1 MRFRSLLIVVFALFL
16 ISCQTVKDDD
26 IIFEFPENTTL
37 EDSTFWISGL
47 DDPLGLSSVM
57 AEQLS
62 LYGFNAVVV
71 PDFEVVNDYASIT
84 STGSAFAISSN
95 LLVTNSHVVD
105 GADHITVVINGDEVE
120 ADVLRNEADVDI
132 AILRISDMKLPF
144 AFEIGATPAK
154 GTPIAVLGYPM
165 PDLMGEE
172 CKYTNG
178 IVSADSGIGGSVLM
192 TQISAEI
199 QPGNSGGPVFTE
211 DFKVI
216 GIATEKLSDLYSLA
230 NAGVVPQSVNYAV
243 KSETLNL
250 VAADLLADSEKTES
264 VKDLSEAEQAVF
276 LVKSGDVDSIADDVF
291 VKASYT
297 YNWYDE
303 AYYYSWYYVD
313 PLTIALETA
322 DGKMIGEM
330 TESSYAGNPHVS
342 ETAYETVGYIVT
354 KIFND
359 WVSECLPLTNTGEK
373 AIEG

>member
-1 MRFRSLLIVVFALFL
+1 
-16 ISCQTVKDDD
+16 
-26 IIFEFPENTTL
+26 
-37 EDSTFWISGL
+37 
-47 DDPLGLSSVM
+47 
-57 AEQLS
+57 
-62 LYGFNAVVV
+62 
-71 PDFEVVNDYASIT
+71 
-84 STGSAFAISSN
+84 
-95 LLVTNSHVVD
+95 
-105 GADHITVVINGDEVE
+105 
-120 ADVLRNEADVDI
+120 
-132 AILRISDMKLPF
+132 
-144 AFEIGATPAK
+144 
-154 GTPIAVLGYPM
+154 
-165 PDLMGEE
+165 
-172 CKYTNG
+172 
-178 IVSADSGIGGSVLM
+178 M